1 MDIFAQ
7 KKLLVRIIVILVLL
21 NLVLIS
27 IFLWKD
33 LSHNHEPELFPQK
46 NDFCNVSVVL
56 KRELN
61 LTDKQE
67 EQTNKLRKD
76 YFEKEKDLA
85 IIIRAER
92 DSMNVIMFNKNT
104 NEELIKSLA
113 KEIADNEYKMELM
126 RYEQAKELKS
136 ICTPEQLEKFEK
148 LVLEIRDYFRPDNQP
163 KNK

>member
-7 KKLLVRIIVILVLL
+7 KKLLARIIVILVLI

-46 NDFCNVSVVL
+46 SDYRNVSVVL
-56 KRELN
+56 KKELK

-67 EQTNKLRKD
+67 EQINKLRKD
-76 YFEKEKDLA
+76 YFEKEKELGVT
-85 IIIRAER
+85 IRGER
-92 DSMNVIMFNKNT
+92 DSMNVTMFNKNT
-104 NEELIKSLA
+104 NEELIKLLA
-113 KEIADNEYKMELM
+113 KEIADNEYKMEMM
-126 RYEQAKELKS
+126 RYEQAKELKL
-136 ICTPEQLEKFEK
+136 ICTPEQLDKFEK
-148 LVLEIRDYFRPDNQP
+148 MVLEIRDYFRPDNQP